1 MEMIKKALN
10 TGLVHEIFMKDE
22 PEGSPT
28 RLSYYIEEMNPEIV
42 LKFGENEETVY
53 HVLLEGNA
61 TYVRDAEE
69 SVEVKAGDEFYCE
82 HDNVMEVTGKGK
94 LFSVIM
100 EKGIRGVV
108 RKMPLKGSK
117 EMKVGEAIGESN
129 MAFVCLNG
137 TFELESEQGTQA
149 CEQGQVVFVR
159 LDRKEYK
166 KIKISSEEGAMIVMF
181 QSVKMFDSDFSQVIG
196 VRILEQGY
204 GYCKVRLD
212 IKKEHMNPIGSVH
225 GGAIF
230 TMADEAVGIAA
241 STTGGICTTVDSRIE
256 FLNAALDV
264 KYLTAEAK
272 AKKIGKKIRTFTV
285 DVKDEKERLIASA
298 NFVFFC
304 LQN

>member
-1 MEMIKKALN
+1 MEMIKKNFN
-10 TGLVHEIFMKDE
+10 TGNVHEILMKDE
-22 PEGSPT
+22 PEGKPA
-28 RLSYYIEEMNPEIV
+28 RLSYYIEVMNLETV

-53 HVLLEGNA
+53 HVLLDGTA
-61 TYVRDAEE
+61 TYVKDAETP
-69 SVEVKAGDEFYCE
+69 VKVKAGDEFYCE
-82 HDNVMEVTGKGK
+82 HDNIMEVTGNGK

-108 RKMPLKGSK
+108 RKIPLKGVK
-117 EMKVGEAIGESN
+117 EMKVGEAIGESS

-137 TFELESEQGTQA
+137 AFEIESEQDVQM
-149 CEQGQVVFVR
+149 CEQGQVVFLR

-166 KIKISSEEGAMIVMF
+166 KIKVSSEEGAMIVMF

-196 VRILEQGY
+196 VRTLEQGY
-204 GYCKVRLD
+204 GYCKVGMD

-230 TMADEAVGIAA
+230 TMADEASGIAA